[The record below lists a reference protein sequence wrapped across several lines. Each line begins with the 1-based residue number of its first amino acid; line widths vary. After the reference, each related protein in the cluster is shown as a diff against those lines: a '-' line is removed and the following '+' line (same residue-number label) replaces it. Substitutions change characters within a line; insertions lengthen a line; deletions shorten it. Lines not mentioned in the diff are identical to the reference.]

1 MRTGRNTI
9 ATSMS
14 HSPSLIMTGL
24 YMTVTAITDNGF
36 GSQRYQLEPIPKDW
50 FYTVQTLEGEINREL
65 EELHKKHPNEYNKGK
80 RPDVFEEKK

>member
-1 MRTGRNTI
+1 VY
-9 ATSMS
+9 
-14 HSPSLIMTGL
+14 GL
-24 YMTVTAITDNGF
+24 SWFFNKPKLRVLVTAITDNGF

-50 FYTVQTLEGEINREL
+50 FYTVQTLEGEINREF